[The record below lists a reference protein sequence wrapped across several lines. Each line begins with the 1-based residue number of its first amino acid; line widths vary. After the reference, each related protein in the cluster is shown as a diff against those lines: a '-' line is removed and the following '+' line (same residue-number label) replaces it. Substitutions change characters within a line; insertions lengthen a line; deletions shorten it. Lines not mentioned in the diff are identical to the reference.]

1 MEANRLVEARP
12 LGLVLLGG
20 AIGTAGR
27 ERLHLLLPAEG
38 GIPWSVFLVNIVGAA
53 LLGALLA
60 HLAAVEPETPRRRE
74 VRLFV
79 GTGILG
85 GFTTYSALATDTVL
99 LAGSRLGLA
108 MTYAVASV
116 VLGVLAAGIGFRIG
130 RLRADRRA
138 DRRADPAR
146 GGRA

>member
-1 MEANRLVEARP
+1 VEANRLVEARP

-27 ERLHLLLPAEG
+27 EGLHLLLPAEG

-99 LAGSRLGLA
+99 LAGSRPGSGDDVCRGERRPRRPRRGDRL
-108 MTYAVASV
+108 SCR
-116 VLGVLAAGIGFRIG
+116 AAECR
-130 RLRADRRA
+130 
-138 DRRADPAR
+138 PAC
-146 GGRA
+146 

>member
-1 MEANRLVEARP
+1 MVANGLVETRP

-20 AIGTAGR
+20 TIGTAGR
-27 ERLHLLLPAEG
+27 EGLHLVLPADG

-53 LLGALLA
+53 VLGGLLA

-85 GFTTYSALATDTVL
+85 GFPTYSAPATDTGL
-99 LAGSRLGLA
+99 LADSPPGLA
-108 MTYAVASV
+108 IPYAVASV

-130 RLRADRRA
+130 RLFADQHADR
-138 DRRADPAR
+138 AR

>member
-1 MEANRLVEARP
+1 MVANGLVETRP

-20 AIGTAGR
+20 TIGTAGR
-27 ERLHLLLPAEG
+27 EGLHLVLPADG

-53 LLGALLA
+53 VLGGLLA

-99 LAGSRLGLA
+99 LADSRPGLA
-108 MTYAVASV
+108 ITYAVASV

-130 RLRADRRA
+130 RLFADQHADR
-138 DRRADPAR
+138 AR